1 MSPIQSQ
8 KTGFRLLEILFGGFL
23 VLGAMFLAKDVES
36 TLFPVVDDFQ
46 ITSAQ
51 PIDGGIQI
59 KGAMTKVRQCTFK
72 DLMVYV
78 KTDGQKLPVA
88 ANYEFNDPATKLETR
103 AVISQAWGPW
113 TIFIPG
119 EYELADFEFY
129 ARHNCHS
136 FYDTHT
142 HLHSFT
148 IEHKEDALTILKQ
161 QEH

>member
-103 AVISQAWGPW
+103 AVISQAWG
-113 TIFIPG
+113 TV
-119 EYELADFEFY
+119 DNFY
-129 ARHNCHS
+129 SR
-136 FYDTHT
+136 
-142 HLHSFT
+142 
-148 IEHKEDALTILKQ
+148 
-161 QEH
+161 